1 MNDKIIINTISTI
14 YVTIVT
20 LFTFIILA
28 LSVTFIILQNGV
40 YVEDLSVPNI
50 KIKKLYIKWNEKLN
64 ISVKELQISSSQNQQ
79 STQIDEKK
87 IQKLFKTIRLFDA
100 WFEELAIEKI
110 TFNDINASFKYIEG
124 EKGFLVAS
132 SPTLSLKSS
141 LFFESNL
148 FNVNID
154 EFKDIKREIRIDGHL
169 IYNNYNT
176 ELVSLLNIN
185 IHDDVALKLSL
196 LSSISKSFY
205 HVESTKNIKNI
216 KNTIDM
222 IGLPEGVLYWVDDAI
237 KMSNAKLN
245 FAYGWVDYKD
255 MKNAYKNINIKA
267 TVNKLHYTYN
277 PKLDAIH
284 TTHTILK
291 FKDGVFYIYPKSATS
306 YGFKLDKSWIKI
318 DFSKKEEMLNILL
331 LFKGKLN
338 KDMLKILETY
348 KIKLPFLQKRGLV
361 DVNLDIGVNLR
372 TVAVKAKGDFFV
384 KKGNFDYIGL
394 NLDIFDS
401 HIVLNSYDVTIDK
414 MLAKYKDIA
423 TSKVKVNFNAKTSK
437 GKIKFHVLK
446 TNFKKIGIR
455 LKKPLSITYNI
466 SPKKD
471 TITAKKSLW
480 EYAEKEIH
488 VDKIHIPFNIDK
500 LILNIPT
507 TLVSIPNLL
516 SGYVSGKAFLKTNR
530 VEMNIDLL
538 KFKTKSTS
546 LAQSSTTLLFK
557 YDKKPELI
565 SKERIYFNFN
575 DLDCY
580 IENMNINIEDE
591 KFHLLKATTV
601 IKNIGKADIVG
612 EYDFSKNSGTLDLT
626 HMKFKNKDFGKLF
639 TNRDKITL
647 DIKRKKNKI
656 DVNAEQLNA
665 YFTLTDRQWKLV
677 VNSIY
682 NIAQKSTLL
691 KKYNL
696 TKGKLIID
704 RTFSD
709 GYTKFNAVIDYPY
722 PILVQNNTPIHE
734 YRVNGRVSDNSNALS
749 MVINKVVA
757 VKVDKDVA
765 IEMENSGIN
774 IDALLNFFNTLES
787 SKDSSSSKNISFNA
801 KDSFLYIS
809 KDRHVLSETMDMQ
822 YFNSITTA
830 QLKYK
835 KGKAGFRLNKNKFHL
850 YGENFNDKFM
860 DNLFA
865 LSKFKGGEL
874 SFSMAGTTEEYD
886 GVFHIKEA
894 TILDYKILNNILAF
908 VNTIPALI
916 TFSLPGYSKDGL
928 KIKSAYMNFHSKD
941 NNFEISNLF
950 LDSKE
955 LDILGNGTANFK
967 TNEIDMKLNLKTA
980 LGDGVSKIPVVGY
993 ILLGKDSVSTSLS
1006 INGALDNPN
1015 IHSLIAQDIAVAPLN
1030 IILRT
1035 LLLPVHLLTGY
1046 NVSDTKKNKKKKN
1059 SKKKK
1064 EIIEED
1070 SVEGD
1075 WY

>member
-1 MNDKIIINTISTI
+1 M
-14 YVTIVT
+14 
-20 LFTFIILA
+20 ILA

-40 YVEDLSVPNI
+40 YIEDLSVPNI

-64 ISVKELQISSSQNQQ
+64 ISVKELQISSSPNQQ
-79 STQIDEKK
+79 TTQIDEKK
-87 IQKLFKTIRLFDA
+87 IQKLFKTIRMFDA
-100 WFEELAIEKI
+100 WFEELAIENI
-110 TFNDINASFKYIEG
+110 FFNDIHASFKYIEG

-154 EFKDIKREIRIDGHL
+154 EFKDIKRDINVDGHL
-169 IYNNYNT
+169 IYNNYRA
-176 ELVSLLNIN
+176 ELISLLNIN
-185 IHDDVALKLSL
+185 IHDDVILKLNLFSNTT
-196 LSSISKSFY
+196 KSFY
-205 HVESTKNIKNI
+205 HLESIKNIKNI

-222 IGLPEGVLYWVDDAI
+222 IGLPKGVLYWVNDAI
-237 KMSNAKLN
+237 KMSTAKLN
-245 FAYGWVDYKD
+245 YAYGWVDYKD
-255 MKNAYKNINIKA
+255 IKNAYKNINIKA
-267 TVNKLHYTYN
+267 TVNKLHYRYN

-291 FKDGVFYIYPKSATS
+291 FRDGIFYIYPKNATS
-306 YGFKLDKSWIKI
+306 YGFKLGKSWIKI
-318 DFSKKEEMLNILL
+318 DFSKKEEMLNIFL

-338 KDMLKILETY
+338 KDILKILKTY
-348 KIKLPFLQKRGLV
+348 KINLPFLQKKGLV
-361 DVNLDIGVNLR
+361 DVDLNIGVNLR
-372 TVAVKAKGDFFV
+372 NITVKARGDFFV

-394 NLDIFDS
+394 NLDIFNS
-401 HIVLNSYDVTIDK
+401 HITLNNYDVTIDK

-423 TSKVKVNFNAKTSK
+423 TSKVKVKFNAKTSR
-437 GKIKFHVLK
+437 GKIKFHLIK
-446 TNFKKIGIR
+446 TNFKKIGIK
-455 LKKPLSITYNI
+455 LKEPLWITYNI

-471 TITAKKSLW
+471 TITANKSLW
-480 EYAEKEIH
+480 IYAEKEIH
-488 VDKIHIPFNIDK
+488 VDKIHVPFDIDT

-516 SGYVSGKAFLKTNR
+516 SGYVSGKAFLKTNI

-538 KFKTKSTS
+538 KFKTKSAS
-546 LAQSSTTLLFK
+546 LTQSSTTLLFK
-557 YDKKPELI
+557 YNKKPELI
-565 SKERIYFNFN
+565 SKEKIYFDFN
-575 DLDCY
+575 GLDCY

-591 KFHLLKATTV
+591 KFNLLQATTV

-612 EYDFSKNSGTLDLT
+612 EYNFSKNSGKLDLT

-656 DVNAEQLNA
+656 DVNSEQLHA
-665 YFTLTDRQWKLV
+665 YFTLTDKQWKLV
-677 VNSIY
+677 INSIY

-691 KKYNL
+691 KRYNL

-704 RTFSD
+704 RRFSD
-709 GYTKFNAVIDYPY
+709 GYTKFNATINYPY
-722 PILVQNNTPIHE
+722 PILVQNNIPVHK
-734 YRVNGRVSDNSNALS
+734 YRVNGTLSDKSNALS
-749 MVINKVVA
+749 MVINKVIA
-757 VKVDKDVA
+757 VKVAKDIK
-765 IEMENSGIN
+765 IEMENSGVN
-774 IDALLNFFNTLES
+774 IDALLNFFNTLKS
-787 SKDSSSSKNISFNA
+787 SKDSTSSKNITFNA
-801 KDSFLYIS
+801 KNSFLYIS
-809 KDRHVLSETMDMQ
+809 KDRHVLSETIDMQ

-830 QLKYK
+830 QLKHK
-835 KGKAGFRLNKNKFHL
+835 NGKAGFRLHKNKFHL

-908 VNTIPALI
+908 INTIPALI
-916 TFSLPGYSKDGL
+916 TFSLPGYNKDGL

-941 NNFEISNLF
+941 NNLEISNLF

-980 LGDGVSKIPVVGY
+980 LGDGVSKIPLVGY

-1006 INGALDNPN
+1006 IKGALNNPN

-1035 LLLPVHLLTGY
+1035 LLLPAHLLTGY
-1046 NVSDTKKNKKKKN
+1046 NVSDTQKNNKKKKK
-1059 SKKKK
+1059 KKKK
-1064 EIIEED
+1064 EVKEVIEQD
-1070 SVEGD
+1070 GVDGD